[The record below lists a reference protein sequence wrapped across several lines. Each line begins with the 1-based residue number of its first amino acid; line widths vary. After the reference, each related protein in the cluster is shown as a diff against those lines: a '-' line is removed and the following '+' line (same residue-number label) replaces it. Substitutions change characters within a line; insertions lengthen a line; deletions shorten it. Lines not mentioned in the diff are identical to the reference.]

1 MRSGCISGAIIGWLT
16 WGSSGMDTLTH
27 AVPVRSARDRLIDL
41 LGIGDTYPLSDLN
54 VVADQLK
61 VPVGGTAKIPIENA
75 QAGVTYELCDPKGQP
90 VGDRF
95 KADGQDATLVIETP
109 QVKENV
115 TYRIRATKKPS
126 GGTRPPQSPRFLDE
140 TAPVE
145 VGLDLTLVIEIASFT
160 TPGAQAPMP
169 APLLDAAI
177 ANPRPSDA
185 RIVPFGALVNVRVNN
200 SQEGVQYSLILDGQ
214 DAGGAG
220 VTGDLAAIIL
230 STGPMSEDTV
240 IQVRATKNPEAEPL
254 KAELYLKVTAN
265 PALAVSVDSS
275 PIVDYLRDAT
285 VTVASAQRSAKYS
298 AYVHA
303 IRDREFVRG
312 AAADGSIVTVPVAGK
327 PSVQVL
333 KPARSD
339 TWQTPAGYASKG
351 DSPVPGTGGDLKFT
365 VKALEED
372 TIVIVQA
379 IKDHQVDSTNPASAT
394 IPSAIRLE
402 QAAVVLVRPDP
413 GRALTLRVGVIGAR
427 TGDAM
432 QVSNGQPGV
441 FYYFRQAPAG
451 AEFPLP
457 AYFHKRDDE
466 DKTQNKGV
474 GQLGI
479 EIDFAIAA
487 DPDVAAA
494 GRQANPSAIFPRL
507 PLLNIT
513 PVATGSRL
521 SSRAVKAQTAVE
533 TPMTIDAQIA
543 AVPAIRPDQAV
554 VDSGGTATVVIVASK
569 PGEQYQVMLR
579 GAPVKPAVVGNDR
592 DQSVTTDPL
601 VADALFEVVV
611 TRPGDKGMPV
621 ERAVQVPIVVRPDAT
636 LPVSAKQETVD
647 KGAGTE
653 ILLQSSQQGVS
664 YQLMSG
670 QDAVGSRVRGSGAAI
685 TLPTGPIA
693 ADTTFTVVATRAD
706 NAEITVV
713 LKGRATVTVK
723 A

>member
-1 MRSGCISGAIIGWLT
+1 
-16 WGSSGMDTLTH
+16 MDSLTH
-27 AVPVRSARDRLIDL
+27 AVPVRSARNRLIDL
-41 LGIGDTYPLSDLN
+41 LGIGDTYPLTDLN

-61 VPVGGTAKIPIENA
+61 VPFGSTAKIPIENA
-75 QAGVTYELCDPKGQP
+75 QAGVTYELCDPQGQP
-90 VGDRF
+90 LGDKF
-95 KADGQDATLVIETP
+95 KADGHDGTLVIETP
-109 QVKENV
+109 QVSQNV
-115 TYRIRATKKPS
+115 TYRIRATKKPAS
-126 GGTRPPQSPRFLDE
+126 GMSPQNSRFLDE
-140 TAPVE
+140 TAPVQ
-145 VGLDLTLVIEIASFT
+145 VGLDRTLVIEIASYT
-160 TPGAQAPMP
+160 TPAAPAP
-169 APLLDAAI
+169 VPVPLLDPAI
-177 ANPRPSDA
+177 ANPRPSDP
-185 RIVPFGALVNVRVNN
+185 RIVPFGAFVNVRVNN
-200 SQEGVQYSLILDGQ
+200 SQEGVQYSLMLDGK
-214 DAGGAG
+214 DAGGVA

-230 STGPMSEDTV
+230 PAGPISEDTV
-240 IQVRATKNPEAEPL
+240 IQVRATKTFLAADNRVPETEPL
-254 KAELYLKVTAN
+254 DATLYLKVSAN

-275 PIVDYLRDAT
+275 AIVDYQRAAT
-285 VTVASAQRSAKYS
+285 VTVAGAQRSAKYR

-303 IRDREFVRG
+303 IRDQEFVRG
-312 AAADGSIVTVPVAGK
+312 ATADEGIVIVPVAGK

-339 TWQTPAGYASKG
+339 AWRTPAGYAPTG

-394 IPSAIRLE
+394 IPSAIGLE

-413 GRALTLRVGVIGAR
+413 GRALTLRLAVLGAQ

-457 AYFHKRDDE
+457 AYFHKRDDQ
-466 DKTQNKGV
+466 DTTQNKGV
-474 GQLGI
+474 GQLGVQ
-479 EIDFAIAA
+479 IDFAVATDRDAA
-487 DPDVAAA
+487 PA
-494 GRQANPSAIFPRL
+494 GRQGDPSGLFPRP

-513 PVATGSRL
+513 PVASGSSL

-533 TPMTIDAQIA
+533 TPMTIAAQIA

-554 VDSGGTATVVIVASK
+554 VDYGGTATILIPASK
-569 PGEQYQVMLR
+569 PGDQYQLMSR
-579 GAPVKPAVVGNDR
+579 GAPVKPAVLGNDT
-592 DQSVTTDPL
+592 DLSVTTDPL
-601 VADALFEVVV
+601 AADALFEVVA

-621 ERAVQVPIVVRPDAT
+621 ERVVQVPIVVRPDAT
-636 LPVSAKQETVD
+636 LAVSARQETVD
-647 KGAGTE
+647 NGAATD
-653 ILLQSSQQGVS
+653 IVLQSSQPGVS

-670 QDAVGSRVRGSGAAI
+670 QDAVGPPVRGSGAAI

-693 ADTTFTVVATRAD
+693 AETTFTVVATRTD
-706 NAEITVV
+706 NAAIAVV
-713 LKGRATVTVK
+713 IKGQATVKVK